1 MTAARRINRGRSLAA
16 SPLLSMLAMA
26 AGAFLCAPSIAA
38 DNGKLKDIEARYQ
51 AERKACENA
60 PTSVDRT
67 ACLREAAAA
76 RDEAKRGVL
85 NGAAP
90 SYEQNAQARCD
101 ALPVAE
107 RDACIRRVRNEGVTK
122 GSVTEG
128 GVYREYKELDLPSAT
143 PGK

>member
-1 MTAARRINRGRSLAA
+1 MTAASRITRGRPLVASTLVSL
-16 SPLLSMLAMA
+16 LVMA
-26 AGAFLCAPSIAA
+26 AGSSLCAPSIAA
-38 DNGKLKDIEARYQ
+38 DNSKLKDIEARYQ
-51 AERKACENA
+51 AERKACDNA
-60 PTSVDRT
+60 PPSVDRT

-76 RDEAKRGVL
+76 RNEARRGVL

-101 ALPVAE
+101 ALPAEE